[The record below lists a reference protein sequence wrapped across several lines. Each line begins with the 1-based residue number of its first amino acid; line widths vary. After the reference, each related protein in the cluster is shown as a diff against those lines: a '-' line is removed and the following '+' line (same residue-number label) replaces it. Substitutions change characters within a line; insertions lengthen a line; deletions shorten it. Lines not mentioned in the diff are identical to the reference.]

1 VKEVAVAMVV
11 AAKEEVAMGARTVV
25 AEMEAATVVVMV
37 AVAAMVRVAEGKVA
51 AEDMVPVMVEVE
63 MATEEVEM
71 ATVAAAMEM
80 ARWPVQLAQ
89 A

>member
-1 VKEVAVAMVV
+1 
-11 AAKEEVAMGARTVV
+11 
-25 AEMEAATVVVMV
+25 
-37 AVAAMVRVAEGKVA
+37 
-51 AEDMVPVMVEVE
+51 MVPVMVEVE

>member
-1 VKEVAVAMVV
+1 
-11 AAKEEVAMGARTVV
+11 
-25 AEMEAATVVVMV
+25 MEAATVVVMV